1 MQGSMTERVDEALER
16 AAEQVEVLSHQ
27 PHLTKLHAYLAGW
40 AEAVRALEDM
50 NHIQRDDMKCAGC
63 DAIRRFTDA
72 MLGGSDG

>member
-40 AEAVRALEDM
+40 ADAV
-50 NHIQRDDMKCAGC
+50 Q
-63 DAIRRFTDA
+63 
-72 MLGGSDG
+72 GGSDG